1 MTWFHNEKGATRR
14 WPLGANRLAI
24 GALFRCRQLRRL
36 RRLRGGGFGRG
47 LLLALLEDERVALA
61 GDLAQPVHRGAG
73 ARRYQAADDDVL
85 LEAFERVDLAV
96 DRGFG
101 EHARGLLERR
111 RRDERARL
119 QRSLGDAEQHR
130 MADGRFLALFGRPR
144 IDLVELDLVDLLALD
159 QLGLTRVVDL
169 HLLQHLANDHLDMLV
184 VDRNALQ
191 PIDVLDL
198 VDEIGG
204 ELLDALDRQ
213 NVVRRW
219 VALDDGVALLD
230 HVAVLQVDVLA
241 LGDQVLLRLFTLVG
255 RLDDDAALVLVVA
268 SEADGARGFGDDGG
282 LLRPARLE
290 QLRHPRQATGDVA
303 GLGALGRDARDDVA
317 RLHLRSRIDRDD
329 GVDCELVARLATTR
343 QFHGLAVLVLDRDR
357 RVQIDAA
364 AGTPVGH
371 HALGDTGR
379 FVECLRHRLAL
390 DQVLEADRA
399 LDLGEDRPGIRIPL
413 RDALPA
419 LDLVVLVDQHARA
432 VLDAVHGALGAVR
445 IEHADDHIAGHGDRL
460 PVGILHHVLVLDL
473 DRAVEV
479 RLDDRL
485 LRDLRRAADMERAHG
500 ELRARLADRLRG
512 DDAHRLAH
520 IDRRAAGEIAPVA
533 LGAHSAG
540 GLAGEH
546 RADAQFL
553 HPGGLDRFDLRLFE
567 QRALLDDDLVRGGIA
582 HVLGGGAAED
592 AALERS
598 HHGAGVDDG
607 ADLDSRRGA
616 AVLRRDD
623 AVLRH
628 VDQAPGEVAGV
639 RGLERGIGEPL
650 ARAVRRVEVLE
661 HREPFLEVADDR
673 ALDDLARRLGHQA
686 AHAGELAHLLRRTA
700 CAGMRHHVD
709 RVDLRG
715 AAAAVDLFHRRDL
728 LHHFVG
734 DLVGRLRP
742 SIDHLVVLLALGDQ
756 AVVVLLLE
764 FLGVVAVLLDDL
776 PLRTRDHHVV
786 LAGRNA
792 GLEGV
797 MEAERHDPVA
807 EDHRL
812 LLPAVAVDLID
823 HARDFPLGHELVDKL
838 EGDLRALRQHLAEHH
853 AAGRGHEAPTQGL
866 ALLVDPFPVILD
878 LRVQP
883 DRFLV
888 QRVLD
893 FLSVPVNG
901 ADDVLLLRVALEL
914 LLGMQLHLPLARIA
928 FTHDR

>member
-1 MTWFHNEKGATRR
+1 MVLLFLSLIAIAGCRSTPRLVRQSVTT
-14 WPLGANRLAI
+14 RLAI
-24 GALFRCRQLRRL
+24 PVDSSSASDIDWPSTRSSKPTVPSTSVRIGRVYGSHSAMRCPRLILSSSSTSRRAPYWMRCTARSVPSGSSTAMTILRAMAIVCPSEFFTTFLFLILIVPSKFDSMTDCS
-36 RRLRGGGFGRG
+36 
-47 LLLALLEDERVALA
+47 EIC
-61 GDLAQPVHRGAG
+61 
-73 ARRYQAADDDVL
+73 AAPPIWNVRMVSCVPGSPIDCAAMTPTASPILTGVP
-85 LEAFERVDLAV
+85 
-96 DRGFG
+96 
-101 EHARGLLERR
+101 
-111 RRDERARL
+111 RAR
-119 QRSLGDAEQHR
+119 S
-130 MADGRFLALFGRPR
+130 
-144 IDLVELDLVDLLALD
+144 
-159 QLGLTRVVDL
+159 
-169 HLLQHLANDHLDMLV
+169 
-184 VDRNALQ
+184 
-191 PIDVLDL
+191 
-198 VDEIGG
+198 
-204 ELLDALDRQ
+204 
-213 NVVRRW
+213 
-219 VALDDGVALLD
+219 
-230 HVAVLQVDVLA
+230 
-241 LGDQVLLRLFTLVG
+241 
-255 RLDDDAALVLVVA
+255 
-268 SEADGARGFGDDGG
+268 
-282 LLRPARLE
+282 
-290 QLRHPRQATGDVA
+290 
-303 GLGALGRDARDDVA
+303 
-317 RLHLRSRIDRDD
+317 
-329 GVDCELVARLATTR
+329 
-343 QFHGLAVLVLDRDR
+343 
-357 RVQIDAA
+357 
-364 AGTPVGH
+364 
-371 HALGDTGR
+371 
-379 FVECLRHRLAL
+379 
-390 DQVLEADRA
+390 
-399 LDLGEDRPGIRIPL
+399 
-413 RDALPA
+413 
-419 LDLVVLVDQHARA
+419 
-432 VLDAVHGALGAVR
+432 
-445 IEHADDHIAGHGDRL
+445 
-460 PVGILHHVLVLDL
+460 
-473 DRAVEV
+473 
-479 RLDDRL
+479 
-485 LRDLRRAADMERAHG
+485 
-500 ELRARLADRLRG
+500 
-512 DDAHRLAH
+512 
-520 IDRRAAGEIAPVA
+520 PVA

-709 RVDLRG
+709 RVDLSRV
-715 AAAAVDLFHRRDL
+715 AAAVDPLDRRNL
-728 LHHFVG
+728 AHHFVS

-742 SIDHLVVLLALGDQ
+742 GVDNLVVLLALGDQ

-764 FLGVVAVLLDDL
+764 FLGERAGLLDDL
-776 PLRTRDHHVV
+776 PFGAGNHHVV
-786 LAGRNA
+786 LAERNA

-797 MEAERHDPVA
+797 VETERHDPVA

-812 LLPAVAVDLID
+812 LLPAVAVDLVD

-838 EGDLRALRQHLAEHH
+838 EGDLRALRQHLAEHY
-853 AAGRGHEAPTQGL
+853 AAGRGHEVPTQGL

-893 FLSVPVNG
+893 FLSVPVDG
-901 ADDVLLLRVALEL
+901 ADHVLLLRVALEL